1 MVIEKMQMHYE
12 MATKIVPKE
21 QIIGVFLRGSQNY
34 GLEIETSDVDTL
46 CLVVP
51 SVEELV
57 RAERPLSEEVLVG
70 EDGGH
75 ITFMDIRDFV
85 KKLMSQNP
93 NVLEVLFAR
102 FAIRNT
108 DFGMNWY
115 ELYSRREEIAH
126 YNEKQMLNTTVCM
139 AITELARMKKGKY
152 TDKGLVLILRLRDL
166 MINYMAGESFENSL
180 RPNELIFLQNIKR
193 GIVVRDCMEGIV
205 AAENAV
211 DCMKKMYNQYIENH
225 SFKVSAELSDFLYKM
240 QYKFCTDHW
249 RWELQEND

>member
-1 MVIEKMQMHYE
+1 MLTVLDKMQMHYE

-21 QIIGVFLRGSQNY
+21 QIVGVFLRGSQNY
-34 GLEIETSDVDTL
+34 GLEIETSDVDTV
-46 CLVVP
+46 CLIVP

-93 NVLEVLFAR
+93 NVLEVLFTK

-126 YNEKQMLNTTVCM
+126 YNEKQMHEFLVIKYPKILN
-139 AITELARMKKGKY
+139 KK
-152 TDKGLVLILRLRDL
+152 
-166 MINYMAGESFENSL
+166 
-180 RPNELIFLQNIKR
+180 
-193 GIVVRDCMEGIV
+193 
-205 AAENAV
+205 
-211 DCMKKMYNQYIENH
+211 
-225 SFKVSAELSDFLYKM
+225 
-240 QYKFCTDHW
+240 
-249 RWELQEND
+249 